1 MNLEEQE
8 SFLNGLNKGDVF
20 VAESI
25 HGKDEFRMVEWNGEI
40 GQNEHGLFA
49 KEARVVLKTREI
61 EVYVVSDV
69 WFLDD
74 DFRKPTE
81 VESVLFRLLKIHGKF

>member
-1 MNLEEQE
+1 MNLEEQK

-20 VAESI
+20 IAECI
-25 HGKDEFRMVEWNGEI
+25 HNKGEFRIVEWDGKVGKDEY
-40 GQNEHGLFA
+40 GLFVENVRA
-49 KEARVVLKTREI
+49 VLKTEEI
-61 EVYVVSDV
+61 EVYMVSDV

-81 VESVLFRLLKIHGKF
+81 VESVLFHLLKIHGKF

>member
-1 MNLEEQE
+1 MNLEEQK
-8 SFLNGLNKGDVF
+8 SFLNGLKKGDVF
-20 VAESI
+20 VAEPI
-25 HGKDEFRMVEWNGEI
+25 HGKDEFRMDEWNGEI
-40 GQNEHGLFA
+40 GQNEHGLFT
-49 KEARVVLKTREI
+49 KEARVVLKTGEI

>member
-1 MNLEEQE
+1 MNLEEQK

-20 VAESI
+20 IAEYI
-25 HGKDEFRMVEWNGEI
+25 HGKDEFRIVEWNGKVEKD
-40 GQNEHGLFA
+40 EYGLFVE
-49 KEARVVLKTREI
+49 KARVVVKTEEMEI
-61 EVYVVSDV
+61 YMVSDV
-69 WFLDD
+69 LFLDD